1 MTTIHS
7 TAIIHPGAELDSS
20 VEVGPYAVIGEHVK
34 IGAGT
39 RIGPHVVIEGH
50 TTIGRDNVF
59 FQFGSIGAAPQDKK
73 YADEPTQLVIGD
85 RNTIRE
91 FVTFNRGTVQDEGI
105 TSMGDDNWIMAY
117 VHLAHD
123 CRLGNNI
130 IMANNASVAG
140 HVHVGDWVFL
150 GGFTTV
156 HQFCRIGAHAMTAF
170 TAAVSQDVPPFV
182 TAAGNRAVPMGINS
196 EGLRRR
202 GYTSEQIMAIK
213 RAYKLVYRAGLSMDE
228 AVAAL
233 KQEEQKS
240 ADCAEP
246 IRSLREFV
254 ESATSRGI
262 IR

>member
-1 MTTIHS
+1 MTRIHP
-7 TAIIHPGAELDSS
+7 TAIIHPGAQLDST
-20 VEVGPYAVIGEHVK
+20 VEVGPYSVIGEHVR
-34 IGAGT
+34 IDAGT
-39 RIGPHVVIEGH
+39 KVGPHVVIEGH

-59 FQFGSIGAAPQDKK
+59 YQFGSIGAAPQDKK
-73 YADEPTQLVIGD
+73 YVDEPTQLTIGD

-105 TSMGDDNWIMAY
+105 TSIANDNWIMAY
-117 VHLAHD
+117 VHIAHD
-123 CRLGNNI
+123 CRLGSNI

-140 HVHVGDWVFL
+140 HVHIGDWVFL

-170 TAAVSQDVPPFV
+170 TAAVSQDVPPYV

-202 GYTSEQIMAIK
+202 GFTSEQIMAIK
-213 RAYKLVYRAGLSMDE
+213 RGYKLVFRAGLSLDE
-228 AVAAL
+228 SVAAL
-233 KQEEQKS
+233 EREAEKSPFASEQL
-240 ADCAEP
+240 AL
-246 IRSLREFV
+246 LREFLLN
-254 ESATSRGI
+254 ATDRGI